1 MNIVIT
7 GGASGLGLAITK
19 LLAQES
25 TNKIYFTYCIS
36 KQKAAELELKYPNSS
51 AIQCDFGKHSDV
63 YHLIDQL
70 PEIDIDVLIN
80 NAYAGDITPTYF
92 HKLEADD
99 LVSDFTKN
107 ILPVVE
113 ITQAAIKIF
122 RKKKFGKIIT
132 ILSAYLANTPP
143 TGLAKYVAG
152 KAYLKKLTKV
162 WATENIRF
170 NITSN
175 TVSPSFMLTNLNDA
189 VDERIVEQ
197 MIDQHPLKKLLSVEE
212 AAQSVQFLVQA
223 SQHIN
228 GIDLLMNAGS
238 NLK

>member
-1 MNIVIT
+1 MNILIT
-7 GGASGLGLAITK
+7 GGASGLGLAITE
-19 LLAQES
+19 LLAKET
-25 TNKIYFTYCIS
+25 TNKVYFTYYKS
-36 KQKAAELELKYPNSS
+36 KQIATELELKYTNCNS
-51 AIQCDFGKHSDV
+51 IQCNFSKKTDIQQ
-63 YHLIDQL
+63 LLDQL
-70 PEIDIDVLIN
+70 KTFDIDVLIN
-80 NAYAGDITPTYF
+80 NAYAGDVTPTYF
-92 HKLEADD
+92 HKLDTED
-99 LVSDFTKN
+99 LVDDISKN
-107 ILPVVE
+107 IVPVVE
-113 ITQAAIKIF
+113 ITQAAIKMF

-132 ILSAYLANTPP
+132 ILSAYLTNNPP
-143 TGLAKYVAG
+143 IGLAKYVAG
-152 KAYLKKLTKV
+152 KAYLEKLTKV

-197 MIDQHPLKKLLSVEE
+197 MIDQHPLKKILSVEE